1 MHIRGFASDNNSG
14 VHPLIM
20 EALMKSN
27 IGHSVGYGEDALTQ
41 ETIGMM
47 KTQFSPGCDLF
58 FVYNGTGANMLAIQ
72 TLIRPFHAILCA
84 DTAHIHVDECGAPE
98 KHAGCKVIS
107 IPTPDGKLTPELI
120 KPHLKGFGFEHHSQ
134 PGLISITQSTEL
146 GTVYAIDEIKEIAD
160 LAHHYGMYLHMDG
173 SRLANAAAAL
183 GTTLN
188 QISLGA
194 GVDVLSLGGTKNG
207 LLFGEAVIFAD
218 QALAKQAKYIRK
230 QTTQLHSKMRFIS
243 AQFKALFNDDLW
255 LRNAAHANAMAQKLA
270 TALSTVPQIKITQKV
285 ESNGV
290 FAIVPQAL
298 IAPLQNEFF
307 FYVWNEQTNE
317 VRWMTSFDTT
327 DEDIELFVETI
338 RLILHKIN

>member
-255 LRNAAHANAMAQKLA
+255 LRNAAHSNAMAQKLA

-290 FAIVPQAL
+290 FAIVPQTL

>member
-290 FAIVPQAL
+290 FAIVPQTL